1 MMVASETEVCEHEMG
16 STVKVGVGQ
25 IGCEL
30 GDVAKNLR
38 HCIEVLNHAAE
49 QEISLLVM
57 PECSLSGYVFD
68 DLESARSAAVS
79 LSGSEIGE
87 LAEHCMRLGVYCVI
101 GFLEDADGTVY
112 NTAVL
117 LGPEGPIGSY
127 RKCHLPYLGVDRFVA
142 HTNAIQPPVFD
153 TAIGRIGLAI
163 CYDIR
168 FPEWA
173 RVLAL
178 AGAEIIAQPSN
189 WPLESRLL
197 AEHFTIVRA
206 CENRVFLLVA
216 NRWDTEQDA
225 HFMGQSQIVSPA
237 GEVLAQAG
245 THETLLSADI
255 DVNVARN
262 KHVVIKPEAFELFL
276 FDDRRPDLYG
286 PLMAQSRAG
295 ASPAQG

>member
-1 MMVASETEVCEHEMG
+1 MG
-16 STVKVGVGQ
+16 SNVKVGVGQ

-30 GDVAKNLR
+30 GDVAGNLQ
-38 HCIEVLNHAAE
+38 HCIEVLDQAAE
-49 QEISLLVM
+49 QGISLLVL

-79 LSGSEIGE
+79 LYGPEITE
-87 LAEHCMRLGVYCVI
+87 LAEHCVRLGIYCVV

-127 RKCHLPYLGVDRFVA
+127 RKSHLPYLGVDRFVA
-142 HTNAIQPPVFD
+142 RANAVQPPIFD

-168 FPEWA
+168 FPESA

-178 AGAEIIAQPSN
+178 AGADIIVQPSN

-206 CENRVFLLVA
+206 CENRVYLLVA
-216 NRWDTEQDA
+216 NRWDTEQDT
-225 HFMGQSQIVSPA
+225 HFMGQSQIISPT
-237 GEVLAQAG
+237 GEVLARAG
-245 THETLLSADI
+245 TREALLSAVIDI
-255 DVNVARN
+255 DVARN
-262 KHVVIKPEAFELFL
+262 KHVIIKPEAFELFL
-276 FDDRRPDLYG
+276 FDDRRPDMYG
-286 PLMAQSRAG
+286 TLTALARAG
-295 ASPAQG
+295 VSQAQG